1 MEITIKIENNAVES
15 NSTEDLSTKI
25 HRRIQSIEKLIKITE
40 IVNDGWTPD

>member
-25 HRRIQSIEKLIKITE
+25 HRRIQSIEKLLKAAE
-40 IVNDGWTPD
+40 IVNEG